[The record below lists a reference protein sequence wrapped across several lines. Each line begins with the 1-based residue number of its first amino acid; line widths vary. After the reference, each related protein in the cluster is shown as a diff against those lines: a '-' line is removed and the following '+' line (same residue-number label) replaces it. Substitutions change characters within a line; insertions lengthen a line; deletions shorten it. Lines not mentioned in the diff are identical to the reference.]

1 MSTPRTR
8 SSMAL
13 PRRGPHALLYPV
25 TTSLG
30 ITGNKTQKRREV
42 NARLRALLAIH
53 SPFPSPSTVLPSNH
67 QGHDLSGPLLN
78 TSIEP
83 GGYRQVC
90 FGCSQ
95 APCPPADRSARR
107 KGAGHKPKIFFIRRG
122 LPPHILKS
130 GMLGRLAR
138 AKAEFQPVPRDTT
151 APVPAALSLPTA
163 ADRSLSASSVSA
175 SSSQL
180 PPSFP
185 PSPLSHAPTL
195 EVEMP
200 ISPATT
206 PQQRLN
212 YYYGGYGGVHYS
224 PDGHIVDRSAN
235 ANTADDDSDIEILP
249 ALEYPSS
256 DSDDEPENEPI
267 PVITQEEDAD
277 KRPIDLT
284 VPIALIAWHDNNADP
299 MYMWAH
305 PRVNNRDGPA
315 SSFRLG
321 EVVLKDYLAAFIREN
336 FPVQSHIERYL
347 DGVDRWITV
356 PWSTAT
362 IQIFGAC
369 NRTIYLRNPGI
380 TVAAPAHVLEL

>member
-1 MSTPRTR
+1 
-8 SSMAL
+8 MAL
-13 PRRGPHALLYPV
+13 PRRAPHVLLYPV

-42 NARLRALLAIH
+42 NARLHALLAVH
-53 SPFPSPSTVLPSNH
+53 SPFPSPSAVLPSNH

-83 GGYRQVC
+83 GSYRQVYL
-90 FGCSQ
+90 GCPQ
-95 APCPPADRSARR
+95 APCPPADRSARQKR
-107 KGAGHKPKIFFIRRG
+107 AGYKPKIFFIRRG

-138 AKAEFQPVPRDTT
+138 AKAELQPVPRGTI
-151 APVPAALSLPTA
+151 APVPVALSLPMP
-163 ADRSLSASSVSA
+163 ADPT
-175 SSSQL
+175 
-180 PPSFP
+180 PP
-185 PSPLSHAPTL
+185 
-195 EVEMP
+195 
-200 ISPATT
+200 
-206 PQQRLN
+206 QWRLN
-212 YYYGGYGGVHYS
+212 FDYGGYGGVHYS
-224 PDGHIVDRSAN
+224 PDGHIIDRSAN

-256 DSDDEPENEPI
+256 DSDDETENEPI
-267 PVITQEEDAD
+267 PVITQEEDTD

-284 VPIALIAWHDNNADP
+284 VPVALIAWHDNNADP
-299 MYMWAH
+299 MSMWAY
-305 PRVNNRDGPA
+305 PRINNRTGRPA

-321 EVVLKDYLAAFIREN
+321 EV
-336 FPVQSHIERYL
+336 SHVERYI

-356 PWSTAT
+356 PWSTVT

-380 TVAAPAHVLEL
+380 TVTAPAHVLEL

>member
-1 MSTPRTR
+1 MSSPRTR

-42 NARLRALLAIH
+42 NARLRALLAVH
-53 SPFPSPSTVLPSNH
+53 SPFPSPSAVLPSNH

-107 KGAGHKPKIFFIRRG
+107 KGAGYKPKIFLIRRG

-138 AKAEFQPVPRDTT
+138 AKAELQPVPRGTT
-151 APVPAALSLPTA
+151 APVPAALSLPTV
-163 ADRSLSASSVSA
+163 ADRSPSASSVSA

-185 PSPLSHAPTL
+185 PSPSSHAPTL
-195 EVEMP
+195 EVEMS

-212 YYYGGYGGVHYS
+212 YDYGGYGGVHYS

-235 ANTADDDSDIEILP
+235 ANTADDDSNIELLP
-249 ALEYPSS
+249 ARTMSPRMSLSLSS
-256 DSDDEPENEPI
+256 PRRKMQTSAP
-267 PVITQEEDAD
+267 
-277 KRPIDLT
+277 
-284 VPIALIAWHDNNADP
+284 LISLFLLRSLHSMILILFQNNADP

-305 PRVNNRDGPA
+305 PRVNNRDGRPA

-321 EVVLKDYLAAFIREN
+321 EVKLKDYLAAFIREN

-380 TVAAPAHVLEL
+380 TVATPAHVLEL